1 MGLVFGSFANV
12 CIHRIPKNK
21 TSILGRSY
29 CPKCKKKINWYDNIP
44 LISYLILSGKCRKC
58 KKNISIKYFVIELI
72 SALSFVFIYIYFD
85 NFTEI
90 FYFQIIVLI
99 LLIITFIDYKHFIIP
114 DSLNYSLI
122 ILACLYFFI
131 PNIELKFNENISQ
144 IVIGGLAGYLSIWL
158 IIFLYKNLKNIEA
171 MGLGDAKL
179 MSAFGCFFGWQSI
192 PVILFLSSI
201 SGLLFS
207 FSSLLKKKST
217 LKTKIPFGPHII
229 LGSVAYFVF
238 GEKLFKLIVQ

>member
-21 TSILGRSY
+21 INILGRSY
-29 CPKCKKKINWYDNIP
+29 CPRCKKKISWYDNIP

-58 KKNISIKYFVIELI
+58 KKDISIKYFIIELI
-72 SALSFVFIYIYFD
+72 SAFSFVFIYIYFD

-90 FYFQIIVLI
+90 FYFQIIILI
-99 LLIITFIDYKHFIIP
+99 LLIITFIDYEHFIIP

-122 ILACLYFFI
+122 TLACIYFFI
-131 PNIELKFNENISQ
+131 PNIEYKFNENISQ
-144 IVIGGLAGYLSIWL
+144 IISGGLAGYLSIWL
-158 IIFLYKNLKNIEA
+158 IIFIYKKLKNIEA

-179 MSAFGCFFGWQSI
+179 MSALGCFFGWQSI

-201 SGLLFS
+201 SGLFFS
-207 FSSLLKKKST
+207 AGSLLKKKST
-217 LKTKIPFGPHII
+217 LRSKIPFGPHIV

-238 GEKLFKLIVQ
+238 GEKLLNLIVQ